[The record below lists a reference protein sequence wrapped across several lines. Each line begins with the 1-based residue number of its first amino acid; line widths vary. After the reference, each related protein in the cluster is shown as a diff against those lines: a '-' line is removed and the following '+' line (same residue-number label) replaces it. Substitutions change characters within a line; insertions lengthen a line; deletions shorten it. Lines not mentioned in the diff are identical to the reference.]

1 MSDSDELDGFGEQ
14 NPNGDP
20 NPSAEE
26 HCLQNLDI
34 KEDIKSQFLIE
45 PSNTVEDPLD
55 ICLHT
60 TAKGHFIEK
69 SDSERSPLDIKL
81 RNMDRLLAINRQL
94 VIYWNHWLVLETL
107 KYLLRTSNTED
118 DLSLIVDRQDSDGN
132 NAIYEICI
140 TVLKTRDEKYNDSDI
155 EIDLGGAFLEIKSF
169 IKRITYIPR
178 VKCVKFKNLYQ
189 CRIRH
194 GFRTNYYLKVDP
206 EQHLSMELLTSEKQD
221 YWSFDCYIFKC
232 LKMCASP
239 DEIPTTM
246 FICVLR
252 SCHQFDNQ
260 KPYIMAKNCAN
271 VGVMIFPTL
280 ELDVQKTARAD
291 PRFFRVTKTSN
302 GKHLFES
309 LIYKDYYLSW
319 PSPLSKKLKLKKHT
333 TVEMSMAPDD
343 FGECHFDI
351 INFEMIR

>member
-1 MSDSDELDGFGEQ
+1 MSDSDEADCFGEQ
-14 NPNGDP
+14 NPNGDTIS
-20 NPSAEE
+20 SAEE
-26 HCLQNLDI
+26 HCSLSLDI
-34 KEDIKSQFLIE
+34 IEDIKSQFFIE
-45 PSNTVEDPLD
+45 PSNTVEDPLE
-55 ICLHT
+55 ISLHT

-69 SDSERSPLDIKL
+69 SDSIRSPLDIKL

-118 DLSLIVDRQDSDGN
+118 DLSLIVDRQDSDGDT
-132 NAIYEICI
+132 AIFEICI
-140 TVLKTRDEKYNDSDI
+140 TVLRTR
-155 EIDLGGAFLEIKSF
+155 GGAFLEVKSF

-194 GFRTNYYLKVDP
+194 GFRTNYYLKVDH
-206 EQHLSMELLTSEKQD
+206 EQHLSMERLTNEKQD
-221 YWSFDCYIFKC
+221 FWNFDCYIFKC
-232 LKMCASP
+232 LKMCESP

-252 SCHQFDNQ
+252 SCHQFDNH
-260 KPYIMAKNCAN
+260 KPYVMAKNCAN

-280 ELDVQKTARAD
+280 ELDVQKTDRAD

-319 PSPLSKKLKLKKHT
+319 PSPLSNKLKLKKHSP
-333 TVEMSMAPDD
+333 VEMSMAVED
-343 FGECHFDI
+343 FGECHFEI

>member
-1 MSDSDELDGFGEQ
+1 MSDSDELDCFGEQ
-14 NPNGDP
+14 NPNGDLTS
-20 NPSAEE
+20 SAEE
-26 HCLQNLDI
+26 HCSQSPDI
-34 KEDIKSQFLIE
+34 IEDIKSQFFIE
-45 PSNTVEDPLD
+45 PSNTIEYPLE
-55 ICLHT
+55 ISLHT

-69 SDSERSPLDIKL
+69 PDSERSPLDIKL

-118 DLSLIVDRQDSDGN
+118 DLSLIVDRQDSDGDT
-132 NAIYEICI
+132 AIYEICI
-140 TVLKTRDEKYNDSDI
+140 TVLRTR
-155 EIDLGGAFLEIKSF
+155 GGAFIEVKSF

-194 GFRTNYYLKVDP
+194 GYRTNNYLKVDQ
-206 EQHLSMELLTSEKQD
+206 EQHLSMEHLTSEKQD
-221 YWSFDCYIFKC
+221 FWNFDCYIFKC
-232 LKMCASP
+232 LKMCVSP

-252 SCHQFDNQ
+252 SCHQFDYH

-319 PSPLSKKLKLKKHT
+319 PSPLSNKLKLKKHT
-333 TVEMSMAPDD
+333 PVEMLMPVEN
-343 FGECHFDI
+343 FEECQFEI
-351 INFEMIR
+351 INFDMIR